1 MCLHSSPPTSPNK
14 TPPPHSSEPAAG
26 MPQDSRPPGMRLF
39 GVTIAPAPAP
49 QLDPPDGD
57 RDPSPNAPVAVRE
70 DVMRKCKSMGN
81 LAALASA
88 CPSGDAGGAGDG
100 YLSDGGLLQSSGKRR
115 RAQERKK
122 AVPWTEEEHRTFLA
136 GLEKLGKGDWRGI
149 AKNFVTTRTPTQ
161 VASHAQKYFLRQ
173 TNPNKKK
180 RRSSLFDMMASDLS
194 PAPNCP
200 ILPPTMAK
208 FHDMVTM
215 TNQLQNSSLEGVS
228 SSNAANLAKQVT
240 RDLPP
245 PVPSFTATNVD
256 ASLSK
261 MNHMDCFSRVP
272 SLFRPIP
279 IVPEGTPPATA
290 NTSTLT
296 FEANLTSCTSAFLTP
311 QSGPSPLPPATTDH
325 PAENK
330 DLELT
335 VGLPSQQ
342 NMTNNISSRNAVG
355 VIQVV

>member
-1 MCLHSSPPTSPNK
+1 
-14 TPPPHSSEPAAG
+14 

-39 GVTIAPAPAP
+39 GVTIAPAPALQSDHP
-49 QLDPPDGD
+49 D
-57 RDPSPNAPVAVRE
+57 RDPSPNPPVAVRE

-81 LAALASA
+81 LAALASG
-88 CPSGDAGGAGDG
+88 SGDVGGAGDG

-115 RAQERKK
+115 RAQDRKK

-208 FHDMVTM
+208 YHEMVAM
-215 TNQLQNSSLEGVS
+215 TKQLQNSSLEGIS
-228 SSNAANLAKQVT
+228 SSNAAPQVS

-245 PVPSFTATNVD
+245 PVPSFKATNVD
-256 ASLSK
+256 TSFSK
-261 MNHMDCFSRVP
+261 MNHMGCFSRIPV
-272 SLFRPIP
+272 LFRP
-279 IVPEGTPPATA
+279 VPVVAEGTPPSPPASASITA
-290 NTSTLT
+290 PIFQANPTL
-296 FEANLTSCTSAFLTP
+296 CTSVFLIPRSDP
-311 QSGPSPLPPATTDH
+311 QAER

-335 VGLPSQQ
+335 VGPPSQQ
-342 NMTNNISSRNAVG
+342 NMTNISSRNAVG